1 MLDTI
6 FAIHSTSRNLQHLP
20 LRQGFVSRS
29 RLKGLRELALLLLET
44 AAHSTLNRTP
54 EKSAVTRHERS
65 SWHQREREREPGP
78 LQTSAPPPGTTR
90 VTRPIPGRMQRP
102 AAAPC
107 EASSP
112 LDRAATEPKH
122 PRRREISWKLRSFGF
137 GCGLASERIWSNE
150 REEVDQV

>member
-65 SWHQREREREPGP
+65 SWHQRERERAR
-78 LQTSAPPPGTTR
+78 SAPNVRSAARYDPGD
-90 VTRPIPGRMQRP
+90 P
-102 AAAPC
+102 ADPRK
-107 EASSP
+107 
-112 LDRAATEPKH
+112 DAATCC
-122 PRRREISWKLRSFGF
+122 SSLRSIEPLGSSSHR
-137 GCGLASERIWSNE
+137 AKAPA
-150 REEVDQV
+150 EEGNQLEA